1 MSELH
6 TPPLRLELQ
15 ERIGWLHL
23 SGPITLFFI
32 DGLEEVCEQLEESH
46 ACDTLILVGSPERFT
61 DGIALAEFD
70 PKKPLD
76 IHGFHRWEKAV
87 QRLEKLPCRTVALL
101 RGACIGSGLQ
111 LALAC
116 DVRVGVEQA
125 VFGLDEVSLGFL
137 PGMATWRLARFI
149 GLGRAR
155 AMTATS
161 QRVSLEQALAWG
173 LLDLVLPSAYDAPLE
188 AWLKQLPP
196 ATPVALTLN
205 RRLLEESFSTPYEEA
220 VGNFLAAQHWAILSD
235 AFQQTL
241 RRREEQG

>member
-1 MSELH
+1 MSDVH
-6 TPPLRLELQ
+6 TPPLRLDLR

-32 DGLEEVCEQLEESH
+32 DGLEEVCEQLEEQQP
-46 ACDTLILVGSPERFT
+46 CDTLVLMGSPEHFT
-61 DGIALAEFD
+61 QGIALSEFD

-87 QRLEKLPCRTVALL
+87 QRLERLPCRTVALL
-101 RGACIGSGLQ
+101 RGACLGAGLQ

-116 DVRVGVEQA
+116 DVRLGVEGA
-125 VFGLDEVSLGFL
+125 SLGLDEVAHGFL

-155 AMTATS
+155 AMTSTA
-161 QRVSLEQALAWG
+161 QRVSVARALEWGLVDEHLPSPYEPALEQWLA
-173 LLDLVLPSAYDAPLE
+173 
-188 AWLKQLPP
+188 QLPP
-196 ATPVALTLN
+196 SHPVALTLN

-220 VGNFLAAQHWAILSD
+220 VGNFLAAQHRAILSD
-235 AFQQTL
+235 GFQQTL
-241 RRREEQG
+241 RRREVS